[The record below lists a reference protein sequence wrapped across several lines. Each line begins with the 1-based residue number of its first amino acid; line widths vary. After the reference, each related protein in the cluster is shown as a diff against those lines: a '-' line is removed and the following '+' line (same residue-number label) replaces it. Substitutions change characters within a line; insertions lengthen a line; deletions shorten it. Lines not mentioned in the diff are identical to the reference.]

1 MRSRYRLAAYLT
13 GATAAR
19 TGDELSGPA
28 LLLLGLAGSAGAGS
42 ALLAGLTISA
52 AAGGPLFGALL
63 DRSPAPGRLLTG
75 ALAAYAG
82 GLGLVTASFGHAP
95 FPAVVAIAVAAGL
108 VNPAIAGGWT
118 AQLPAVAGAALPRA
132 SRLDAI
138 TYNAASLTGPG
149 LAGLVATLASAP
161 AALVVAIALVAAALP
176 LAWRL
181 PKRTSPL
188 PGTPL
193 RTQFA
198 AGFSVLV
205 RNRALLRATATS
217 TLSFVGLGMALVC
230 YPLLGILRLGGAGN
244 GTLLVTGLAALS
256 LLANVVLARRPLP
269 LSPDRTV
276 LASTLVLAASFA
288 ASAFAPGVV
297 PLVLAAALAGLGQGP
312 QLTSLFAIRHREAP
326 EHVRAQVFTTAASIK
341 ITGLALGTAVAG
353 PLAAWSVPGCLLAAA
368 ATQLLAAV
376 AYLLCAGRK
385 AVRTPSPARAA

>member
-28 LLLLGLAGSAGAGS
+28 LLLLGLSGSAGAGP
-42 ALLAGLTISA
+42 ALLAGLTISV

-75 ALAAYAG
+75 ALAAYAC
-82 GLGLVTASFGHAP
+82 GLGLVTALFGHAP
-95 FPAVVAIAVAAGL
+95 LPLVVAIAVAAGL

-118 AQLPAVAGAALPRA
+118 AQLPAVAGDALPRA

-138 TYNAASLTGPG
+138 TYNAASLAGPG
-149 LAGLVATLASAP
+149 LAGLIATLAGAP
-161 AALVVAIALVAAALP
+161 AALLVAIALVAAALP

-181 PKRTSPL
+181 PKRTSPR
-188 PGTPL
+188 PGLPL
-193 RTQFA
+193 RAQFA
-198 AGFSVLV
+198 AGFGVLV

-244 GTLLVTGLAALS
+244 GTLLMTGLAAMS

-269 LSPDRTV
+269 MSPDRTV
-276 LASTLVLAASFA
+276 LVSTLVLATSFA
-288 ASAFAPGVV
+288 ASAFAPGVI

-326 EHVRAQVFTTAASIK
+326 EHVRAQVFTTAGSVK

-368 ATQLLAAV
+368 ATQVLAALV
-376 AYLLCAGRK
+376 YRICPEPL
-385 AVRTPSPARAA
+385 RTPSPARAA